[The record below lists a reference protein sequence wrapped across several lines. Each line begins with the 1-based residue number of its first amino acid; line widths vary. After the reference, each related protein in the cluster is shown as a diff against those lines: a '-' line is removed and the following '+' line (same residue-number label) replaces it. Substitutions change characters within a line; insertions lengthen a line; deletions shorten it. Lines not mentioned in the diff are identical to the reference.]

1 MGIGREIYV
10 PEMSKRGRADFSKI
24 RKESVSAGFVKKYPK
39 TFRAGMS
46 PVRQQ
51 NRGGEGIDEKDWKTQ
66 QEEKVSEGG

>member
-1 MGIGREIYV
+1 MESMCRKCQKEVVLI
-10 PEMSKRGRADFSKI
+10 FLKI
-24 RKESVSAGFVKKYPK
+24 RKESVSAGFVRKYPK

-51 NRGGEGIDEKDWKTQ
+51 NRGGEGIDEKDWETQ